1 MRSFINA
8 ICGGASMA
16 VLAFAAG
23 DAVARDIAIPMDEV
37 RIVTFPTPV
46 STVYVG
52 NPAIADVTVID
63 SRRVFLL
70 GKNFGTTNLVALDPK
85 GNPTVSERVT
95 VYSRQGSLVTLH
107 RGAAQ
112 TSYACAGARCE
123 ASPVPGDENANFD
136 AVVGQRDKLNQQS
149 ASAAGSQG
157 PAQ

>member
-1 MRSFINA
+1 MRSILTA
-8 ICGGASMA
+8 ISGSA
-16 VLAFAAG
+16 VVAALVFSAG
-23 DAVARDIAIPMDEV
+23 QTMARDITIPMDEV
-37 RIVTFPTPV
+37 RIVTFATPV

-95 VYSRQGSLVTLH
+95 VYGRQGAMVTLH

-112 TSYACAGARCE
+112 TTYACAGTRCE
-123 ASPVPGDENANFD
+123 ASPVPGDDNTNFD
-136 AVVGQRDKLNQQS
+136 AVVGQREKLSAQS
-149 ASAAGSQG
+149 ASAAGQTG
-157 PAQ
+157 AQ